1 MKEEPTRRKLWLSAA
16 IPGFMVFLCWMVFI
30 LEKGSGANFAVFG
43 IFPREWD
50 GLKGILFS
58 PFLHSDLNHLVNNSV
73 PLLVLGTALFYF
85 YPVQALRVILIS
97 LFTEGILVW
106 FFARDSYHIGASGV
120 VYSLAFFLF
129 ASGILRKDKRLSILS
144 LLVVF
149 LYGGMVWGIFPQKGH
164 ISWESHFAGA
174 FCGVFLAVLYR
185 GSPAFLVPEKNA
197 LGADDPDWDYD
208 PGEGWYD
215 YLPPGVH
222 YDFKKKE
229 NE

>member
-106 FFARDSYHIGASGV
+106 FFARDSYHIGARDRKSV
-120 VYSLAFFLF
+120 V
-129 ASGILRKDKRLSILS
+129 
-144 LLVVF
+144 
-149 LYGGMVWGIFPQKGH
+149 
-164 ISWESHFAGA
+164 
-174 FCGVFLAVLYR
+174 
-185 GSPAFLVPEKNA
+185 
-197 LGADDPDWDYD
+197 
-208 PGEGWYD
+208 
-215 YLPPGVH
+215 
-222 YDFKKKE
+222 
-229 NE
+229 